1 MKVASQDQEIVRQ
14 KLAAFERLQP
24 EFESSFR
31 YVQAMHGQQRFAGI
45 NTADIVRYL
54 HSLWVCDRKD
64 RLLGI
69 SRTIPRYEG
78 RLCLELLAQWQ
89 RGEMADVIAFLQRK
103 LDTLPVADLTRQIQ
117 AAQQVGRM
125 ELAQRLAHG
134 RNVVINRGLNLLHAL
149 DAICSQPAGTILS
162 EMRVACVQLGHT
174 PEQISQ
180 QIAELDTPLYAYL
193 PHRALAQRN
202 MVVMNALGISVTAG
216 IADQPGNRSD
226 RVRAPAGPAGS
237 YAEIVIGDYHELTSP
252 NHNNPRGDRFV
263 DQLEPTI
270 AGVPFS
276 LINQTDM
283 TSQSA
288 SGSPGA

>member
-1 MKVASQDQEIVRQ
+1 MRIATQDQEIVQQ

-31 YVQAMHGQQRFAGI
+31 HIQAMHGQQRFATI
-45 NTADIVRYL
+45 STADIVRYP
-54 HSLWVCDRKD
+54 HGLWICERKD

-89 RGEMADVIAFLQRK
+89 RGEMAEVIAFLQRK

-117 AAQQVGRM
+117 LAQQAGRM

-134 RNVVINRGLNLLHAL
+134 RNIVINRGLNLLHAL
-149 DAICSQPAGTILS
+149 DTICSQPAGTILS
-162 EMRVACVQLGHT
+162 EVRAACAQLGHS
-174 PEQISQ
+174 PEHIQQ
-180 QIAELDTPLYAYL
+180 QIVELDTPLYAYL
-193 PHRALAQRN
+193 PRRALAQRN
-202 MVVMNALGISVTAG
+202 MVVMNALGVSVTAG
-216 IADQPGNRSD
+216 AADQPGNRSD
-226 RVRAPAGPAGS
+226 RVQSPAGLAGS

-252 NHNNPRGDRFV
+252 NHNNPRGDRFI

-276 LINQTDM
+276 LANQ
-283 TSQSA
+283 A
-288 SGSPGA
+288 SVADQGTGETTRS

>member
-1 MKVASQDQEIVRQ
+1 MRIASQDQEIVQQ

-31 YVQAMHGQQRFAGI
+31 YVQAMHGQQRFMTI
-45 NTADIVRYL
+45 STADIVRYL
-54 HSLWVCDRKD
+54 HGLWVCEIKD

-69 SRTIPRYEG
+69 SRTILRYEG
-78 RLCLELLAQWQ
+78 GLCLELLAQWQ
-89 RGEMADVIAFLQRK
+89 RGEMAEVMAFLQRK
-103 LDTLPVADLTRQIQ
+103 LDSLPVADLTRQMQ
-117 AAQQVGRM
+117 SAQQAGRM
-125 ELAQRLAHG
+125 ELAQRLAYG
-134 RNVVINRGLNLLHAL
+134 RTVVINRGLNLLRAL
-149 DAICSQPAGTILS
+149 DTICSQPAGTVLA
-162 EMRVACVQLGHT
+162 EVRAACAQLGHT
-174 PEQISQ
+174 LEQIPQ

-202 MVVMNALGISVTAG
+202 MVVMNALGVSVTAG
-216 IADQPGNRSD
+216 AADQPGNRSD
-226 RVRAPAGPAGS
+226 RVLSPASLTGP

-276 LINQTDM
+276 FINQ
-283 TSQSA
+283 
-288 SGSPGA
+288 SGGGQAGG